1 MLIAAHYL
9 KGVRYEDLAEALGVP
24 LGTVK
29 TQLYRARR
37 QLRVLLEAQC
47 LEPSQPAAT
56 TTIEDGSDG

>member
-37 QLRVLLEAQC
+37 QLRVLLEAQR
-47 LEPSQPAAT
+47 LDVVRT
-56 TTIEDGSDG
+56 